1 MIIIPIE
8 REEVPARFEI
18 DIAGEDF
25 EMEIRH
31 NGRFDFYTVDLH
43 KDGQLIVAGEK
54 IVYGRALFSTL
65 PDDSVLPKYPITPI
79 SEAGEPASIGYE
91 NFGTS
96 VFLTI
101 GDPNE

>member
-25 EMEIRH
+25 EMEVRH
-31 NGRFDFYTVDLH
+31 NERFDFYTVDLW
-43 KDGQLIVAGEK
+43 KDEKMIVAGEK
-54 IVYGRALFSTL
+54 VVYGRALFSTL
-65 PDDSVLPKYPITPI
+65 PDDEVLPKYPITPL
-79 SEAGEPASIGYE
+79 SESEDYGRVDYD
-91 NFGTS
+91 NFGRT